1 MKRYCVVNSFLLL
14 FFISFY
20 AYGNDV
26 TFDTASAHQSRQMGT
41 TLNIT
46 IGTYTF
52 KATLLENETTK
63 AFKAML
69 PLTLLMSELNGNE
82 KYFHFSSDLPTHP
95 SKLGTIHAGDVMLW
109 GSNSFVLFY
118 QTFSTSYAY
127 TRLGHIEDT
136 TYLQQALGKGN
147 VMVSLALE

>member
-1 MKRYCVVNSFLLL
+1 MKSLLLL
-14 FFISFY
+14 FFIGFY
-20 AYGNDV
+20 AYGND
-26 TFDTASAHQSRQMGT
+26 TM
-41 TLNIT
+41 LNIT

-95 SKLGTIHAGDVMLW
+95 SQVGTIHTGDVMLW

-118 QTFSTSYAY
+118 ETFSTPYAY

-136 TYLQQALGKGN
+136 THLQDALGKGN
-147 VMVSLALE
+147 VIVKLALE

>member
-1 MKRYCVVNSFLLL
+1 MKFFLIL

-20 AYGNDV
+20 AYGND
-26 TFDTASAHQSRQMGT
+26 T
-41 TLNIT
+41 TLKIT

-69 PLTLLMSELNGNE
+69 PLNLAMSELNGNE
-82 KYFHFSSDLPTHP
+82 KYFHFSNDLPTHP
-95 SKLGTIHAGDVMLW
+95 SKVETIHTGDMMLW

-118 QTFSTSYAY
+118 QTFSTSYTY
-127 TRLGHIEDT
+127 TRLGYIEDKT
-136 TYLQQALGKGN
+136 HLQQALGKDN
-147 VMVSLALE
+147 VMVKLELE

>member
-1 MKRYCVVNSFLLL
+1 VKFLLLL
-14 FFISFY
+14 FFIGFS

-26 TFDTASAHQSRQMGT
+26 TFDTASADQSRKMNT

-69 PLTLLMSELNGNE
+69 PLTLSMSELNGNE
-82 KYFHFSSDLPTHP
+82 KYFHLETSLPTHP
-95 SKLGTIHAGDVMLW
+95 SNIGTIHTGDVMLW

-118 QTFSTSYAY
+118 ETFSTSYTY

-136 TYLQQALGKGN
+136 TNLAKALGKGN
-147 VMVSLALE
+147 VVVTIGLE

>member
-1 MKRYCVVNSFLLL
+1 
-14 FFISFY
+14 
-20 AYGNDV
+20 
-26 TFDTASAHQSRQMGT
+26 MGT

>member
-1 MKRYCVVNSFLLL
+1 MKSLLLL
-14 FFISFY
+14 FFIGFY
-20 AYGNDV
+20 AYGND
-26 TFDTASAHQSRQMGT
+26 T
-41 TLNIT
+41 TLKIT

-52 KATLLENETTK
+52 KATLLENDTTK

-69 PLTLLMSELNGNE
+69 PLSLAMSELNGNE
-82 KYFHFSSDLPTHP
+82 KYFHFSNDLPTHP
-95 SKLGTIHAGDVMLW
+95 SKVETIHAGDVMLW

-136 TYLQQALGKGN
+136 TYLQHALGKGN
-147 VMVSLALE
+147 VMVRLELE